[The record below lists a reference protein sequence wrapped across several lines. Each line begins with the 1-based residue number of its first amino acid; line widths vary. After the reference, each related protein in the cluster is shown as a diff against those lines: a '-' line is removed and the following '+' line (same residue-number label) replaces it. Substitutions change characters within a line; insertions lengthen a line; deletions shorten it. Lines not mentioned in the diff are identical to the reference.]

1 MCVSAWFQMIT
12 HVRSTSSQAR
22 IPFGTALAVTLA
34 MAAVYTM
41 LDVLEL
47 PEPVFA
53 LLAFIPGA
61 ISLIALRGA
70 GLSRAELNLRLAWI
84 SLPSLAAL
92 TATSILL
99 LPILGSST
107 VWLGWRWVA
116 ALVYAP
122 ASGIAQEMYYRSA
135 LLPGLEHAFNGHR
148 TLSLFA
154 HAAVFVG
161 FHVRTFLAVP
171 SLPLALVVA
180 AVLFLA
186 GCGWGWQV
194 QRDRTMVWAMLQH
207 SLFLMLMSM
216 VDWA

>member
-1 MCVSAWFQMIT
+1 MIT
-12 HVRSTSSQAR
+12 LVPSKSSQAR
-22 IPFGTALAVTLA
+22 IPFNTALAVTLA
-34 MAAVYTM
+34 MAAVYTALDM
-41 LDVLEL
+41 LQL
-47 PEPVFA
+47 PESVFA

-61 ISLIALRGA
+61 ISLIALTTA

-84 SLPSLAAL
+84 SLPGLAAL
-92 TATSILL
+92 AATSILL

-122 ASGIAQEMYYRSA
+122 ASGIAQKLYFRSA
-135 LLPGLEHAFNGHR
+135 LLPGLEHAFNRHR

-154 HAAVFVG
+154 HAAIFVG
-161 FHVRTFLAVP
+161 FHVRTFLALP

-180 AVLFLA
+180 AVLFVA

-194 QRDRTMVWAMLQH
+194 QRDRMVIWSMLQH

-216 VDWA
+216 VDWT